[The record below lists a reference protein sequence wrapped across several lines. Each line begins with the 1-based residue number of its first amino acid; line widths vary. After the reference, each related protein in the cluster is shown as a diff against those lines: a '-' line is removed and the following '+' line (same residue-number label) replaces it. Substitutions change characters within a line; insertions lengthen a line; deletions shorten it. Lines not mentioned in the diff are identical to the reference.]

1 MSDHSSR
8 PDPQEMLARLERMQA
23 EAEETIRRFDEM
35 SAQLGADAVEVY
47 SEDGLVRVKLDSD
60 GRIDEIHIEEHA
72 MRQRQTLA
80 PTIIAL
86 IREATA
92 AYGLKMA
99 ELAQAVAGDKIDVEG
114 MMRRYMPDDVRERA
128 RDNLGRRD

>member
-1 MSDHSSR
+1 MSDRSSR
-8 PDPQEMLARLERMQA
+8 PDPHEMMARLERMQA

-60 GRIDEIHIEEHA
+60 GKVDEIGIDEHA

-99 ELAQAVAGDKIDVEG
+99 ELAQAVAGDKIDVDG
-114 MMRRYMPDDVRERA
+114 LMRRYMPDDVRERA
-128 RDNLGRRD
+128 RDNLGRND

>member
-1 MSDHSSR
+1 MSDRSDR
-8 PDPQEMLARLERMQA
+8 PDPQEMMARLERMQA

-35 SAQLGADAVEVY
+35 SAQLGADAVEVC
-47 SEDGLVRVKLDSD
+47 SEDGLVRVKLDSE
-60 GRIDEIHIEEHA
+60 GRVDEINIDERA
-72 MRQRQTLA
+72 MRQRQTLG
-80 PTIIAL
+80 PVIIDL

-99 ELAQAVAGDKIDVEG
+99 ELAQAIAGDKIDVNA

-128 RDNLGRRD
+128 KGHLGRND